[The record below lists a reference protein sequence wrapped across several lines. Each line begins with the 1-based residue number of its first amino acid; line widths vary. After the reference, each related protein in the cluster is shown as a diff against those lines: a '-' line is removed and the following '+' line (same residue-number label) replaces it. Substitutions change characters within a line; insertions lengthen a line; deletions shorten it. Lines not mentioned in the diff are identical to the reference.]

1 MLNRVAPRSTRITP
15 LDEAA
20 RCHAG
25 DRQIP
30 SSHPVPTRRHRVTQR
45 AALGVVV
52 LSCLVFGNAHPAEPT
67 RALRLPTSRTLT
79 LPVPGFVGR
88 TNGYPATIA
97 VSPDGRHAA
106 LLNQGFG
113 TEETGVRQSIAILD
127 LGVNEVH
134 DFPDDRFGDRQK
146 YSYFIGLAFSTDG
159 THLYAS
165 MSSLSD
171 SKIAIYKFQDGR
183 VTPDREIAI
192 PPQRLAPGKELII
205 DAGERP
211 AGTAP
216 TYPAGLTVVPS
227 ASGDRLL
234 IANNLSDSVS
244 LLDVESGQILKS
256 FDVSVSQYVPS
267 ALPYTVIA
275 NREGT
280 KAWASLWN
288 DSAVAELD
296 LVRGTVVRRI
306 ALWRPSGRLMPGTHP
321 TAMALSRDESRLYV
335 ALANAGVGAADGIA
349 EIDPRRGVVRRILH
363 TTLTDRDGA
372 GTQAL
377 AIALS
382 SDETRLY
389 AASASL
395 DAVAVFRLERAGA
408 KSSARPIGFIPTE
421 WYPSALAVAGT
432 DLLIATAKGEST
444 GPNNMQPKKGNPALT
459 PDGHP
464 YIASLLGGSLQ
475 RLPLSDIETNL
486 KAYTRQ
492 VESDNLLHRAGEK
505 LTFEGGRNPIRHV
518 IYILKENRSY
528 DQLFGDLGYGDGDA
542 SLTMYGADIT
552 PNQHALAR
560 QFGVIDNFYDS
571 GDVSANGHLWSD
583 GSATNDYI
591 EKVWPQIYRHSEYP
605 DGFLGNP
612 LDQDLPDVS
621 EPGTGF
627 LWDNL
632 TRHHLSFRIYGEML
646 DVNWCRDP
654 PPPHRDAR
662 PPRYPKSGHSEECPT
677 PEIRP
682 GEPLPDN
689 VGSPPGGPSP
699 WPWPVPRLRTIRP
712 AKAAQRGHF
721 DLLFPDFDIEYPDQL
736 RADEFMREF
745 AGFVKARGT
754 SAGLPQFVL
763 IYFPNDHTG
772 GTRPG
777 KATPRASVADND
789 LAVGRVVE
797 AVSNSPY
804 WDDTAIFVVE
814 DDAQA
819 GADHVDAH
827 RSIALVVSK
836 YAPAADKPIVF
847 HDFYTTSGL
856 VHTVEALLGLPPM
869 NLFDSRAPLL
879 APLFTGTGV
888 QPPYR
893 ADDTNL
899 RNGLL
904 YQVNAPTAPG
914 AKESLQMDFS
924 QPDKVDTQRLN
935 AILWQDAHMPRAAA
949 ADGP

>member
-1 MLNRVAPRSTRITP
+1 M
-15 LDEAA
+15 
-20 RCHAG
+20 
-25 DRQIP
+25 
-30 SSHPVPTRRHRVTQR
+30 
-45 AALGVVV
+45 
-52 LSCLVFGNAHPAEPT
+52 
-67 RALRLPTSRTLT
+67 
-79 LPVPGFVGR
+79 PVPGFVAR

-97 VSPDGRHAA
+97 VSPDGRYAA

-113 TEETGVRQSIAILD
+113 TEETGVRQSITILD
-127 LGVNEVH
+127 LGVNGLR

-165 MSSLSD
+165 MSSVSD
-171 SKIAIYKFQDGR
+171 SEIAIYKFEDGR
-183 VTPDREIAI
+183 VTPDRLIAI
-192 PPQRLAPGKELII
+192 PPQRLAPGKELIF
-205 DAGERP
+205 DAGQAP

-227 ASGDRLL
+227 SSGDRLL

-244 LLDVESGQILKS
+244 LLDVQSGQILKS
-256 FDVSVSQYVPS
+256 FDVSVSKYVPS
-267 ALPYTVIA
+267 ACPYTVIA

-280 KAWASLWN
+280 RAWVSLWN

-296 LVRGTVVRRI
+296 LVRGTVGRRI
-306 ALWRPSGRLMPGTHP
+306 SLWRPSGPLTPGTHP
-321 TAMALSRDESRLYV
+321 TAMALSREESRLYV
-335 ALANAGVGAADGIA
+335 ALANAGVRSADGIA
-349 EIDPRRGVVRRILH
+349 EIDPRRGVVLGILH
-363 TTLTDRDGA
+363 TALTDRAGV

-395 DAVAVFRLERAGA
+395 DAVAVFRLERPAA
-408 KSSARPIGFIPTE
+408 KPSASTPIGFIPTE
-421 WYPSALAVAGT
+421 WYPSALAVAGN

-444 GPNNMQPKKGNPALT
+444 GPNNMQPKKNNPALT

-475 RLPLSDIETNL
+475 RLSLSDIETNL
-486 KAYTRQ
+486 EAYTRQ
-492 VESDNLLHRAGEK
+492 VESDNLLHRAEGK
-505 LTFEGGRNPIRHV
+505 LTFTGDRNPIRHV

-542 SLTMYGADIT
+542 TLTIYGADIT

-560 QFGVIDNFYDS
+560 QFGVLDNFYDS

-583 GSATNDYI
+583 GSSTNDYI
-591 EKVWPQIYRHSEYP
+591 EKVWPQIYRHSERP
-605 DGFLGNP
+605 DGFIGNP
-612 LDQDLPDVS
+612 LDQDLPDVGD
-621 EPGTGF
+621 PGTGF

-632 TRHHLSFRIYGEML
+632 TKHHLSFRIYGEML

-654 PPPHRDAR
+654 PPEHYDPRPHRSR
-662 PPRYPKSGHSEECPT
+662 ESGHSGECPSL
-677 PEIRP
+677 EIRP
-682 GEPLPDN
+682 REPLPDN

-712 AKAAQRGHF
+712 AKAAQRNHF
-721 DLLFPDFDIEYPDQL
+721 DPLFPDFDIEYPDQL
-736 RADEFMREF
+736 RADEFLREF

-754 SAGLPQFVL
+754 AAGLPQFVL

-797 AVSNSPY
+797 TVSHSPY

-836 YAPAADKPIVF
+836 YSPAADKPLVF
-847 HDFYTTSGL
+847 HDFCTTSGL

-869 NLFDSRAPLL
+869 NLFDSRAPLM

-888 QPPYR
+888 QPPYK
-893 ADDTNL
+893 ADYTNL

-904 YQVNAPTAPG
+904 YQMNAETSPG
-914 AKESLQMDFS
+914 ANESLHMNFS
-924 QPDKVDTQRLN
+924 QPDKVDAQQLN
-935 AILWQDAHMPRAAA
+935 AILWQDAHASRAAA
-949 ADGP
+949 ADGR